1 MRTIDRVIDID
12 LPLQAVYNQWT
23 RFEDFPLFME
33 GVTNVRQGDC
43 QHVHWEAQ
51 IAGCKKTWEAEIVE
65 QEPDHCIAWRSTS
78 GVKMAGRVE
87 FDAVGGSCTRMYLHL
102 DYEPE
107 GVLESAVAALGFV
120 KARVGSD
127 LLRFKEFVEN
137 AIVLPDGW
145 RGEIHRDEKPS
156 ATCDSSALG
165 TTRMPPSG
173 FWELQTSE
181 G

>member
-1 MRTIDRVIDID
+1 MTTIDRAIDID

-33 GVTNVRQGDC
+33 GVTNVRQDDF
-43 QHVHWEAQ
+43 QHVHWEAE
-51 IAGCKKTWEAEIVE
+51 IAGRKKTWEAEIVE
-65 QEPDHCIAWRSTS
+65 QEPDHLIAWRTTS

-87 FDAVGGSCTRMYLHL
+87 FDAVGGCCTRLSLHL

-107 GVLESAVAALGFV
+107 GVLEKTVSALGLV

-127 LLRFKEFVEN
+127 LLRFKEFIEN

-145 RGEIHRDEKPS
+145 RGEIHQVERPS
-156 ATCDSSALG
+156 ASFNSSEMGAS
-165 TTRMPPSG
+165 RMPPSG
-173 FWELQTSE
+173 FWELQRSQ